1 MKSVRFVLALVVA
14 LGLVFTTSLAFAAG
28 GGGGGEYGG
37 GSGGSVQRSSRSPE
51 LISKRYYKA
60 GLRHKAKAWK
70 LEEKAAKEDDLED
83 RDKLLAKVRKSYEKA
98 IVAQSAAMKAFASNY
113 EAANELGYAL
123 RKTGSYEKA
132 IASYDRA
139 LELNAVYFPAVEY
152 RAEAYLATGQLDKAK
167 RSYMALFRNDRKL
180 AHQLMTAMDEW
191 LAKQAAGD
199 STASFAEWL
208 KERKAL
214 ADVGDDLSQNN
225 TRSW

>member
-1 MKSVRFVLALVVA
+1 MKSIRLVLALVVA
-14 LGLVFTTSLAFAAG
+14 LGLVFTTSSAPAASG
-28 GGGGGEYGG
+28 GGGGDYGG
-37 GSGGSVQRSSRSPE
+37 GSGGSAQRSSRSPE
-51 LISKRYYKA
+51 LTSKRYYKA
-60 GLRHKAKAWK
+60 GLRHKARAWK

-83 RDKLLAKVRKSYEKA
+83 RDKLLAKARKSYEKA
-98 IVAQSAAMKAFASNY
+98 IEAQSAAMKAFASNY

-180 AHQLMTAMDEW
+180 AHQLMTAMEEW

-199 STASFAEWL
+199 TTASFAEWL

-214 ADVGDDLSQNN
+214 AEVGDDLSQNN